1 MLTTKQHILHEL
13 QVSQPLNL
21 EKLQTALNAR
31 QIKITLIKLEQEI
44 DELID
49 DGWVEYYELKDTLT
63 LGYELCNRWYNLE
76 ESEREKILVGE

>member
-13 QVSQPLNL
+13 QASQPLNL
-21 EKLQTALNAR
+21 EDLQAALNHQ
-31 QIKITLIKLEQEI
+31 QIQITSIELEQEI

-49 DGWVEYYELKDTLT
+49 DGWVEYYELIDTT

-76 ESEREKILVGE
+76 GSERENILVGE